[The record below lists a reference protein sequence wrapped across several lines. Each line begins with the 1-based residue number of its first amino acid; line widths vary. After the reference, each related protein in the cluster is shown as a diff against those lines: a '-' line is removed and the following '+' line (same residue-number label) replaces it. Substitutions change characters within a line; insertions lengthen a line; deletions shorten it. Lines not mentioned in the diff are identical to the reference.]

1 MIILFRIGYHSEYGC
16 TTRTYCYLKN
26 KMRIFVRLFLFIFLN
41 VGALAYAELGTMNPS
56 SGAEYAY
63 LMDAFGPMPA
73 FLFSWISTLILKP
86 SQVAIICL
94 SFAKYAVEAFSDECD
109 PPDSVVKIVAVLSI
123 CEFTS
128 HTTYVRRKRILDF
141 DTLFVRESYT
151 LLHKFDYKLIT
162 IFRQR

>member
-1 MIILFRIGYHSEYGC
+1 
-16 TTRTYCYLKN
+16 
-26 KMRIFVRLFLFIFLN
+26 MRIFVRLFLFIFFFLN
-41 VGALAYAELGTMNPS
+41 IGALAYAELGTMNPS

-128 HTTYVRRKRILDF
+128 HTTYLERKRILDF
-141 DTLFVRESYT
+141 DTLFVPELYT
-151 LLHKFDYKLIT
+151 LLHKFHSKLIT
-162 IFRQR
+162 IFGLTIK